1 MENISLSIIN
11 LRTNKEIAT
20 AAGQI
25 YLNKSPDFQ
34 RDYEAWNDK
43 LRTRFIESIILNRAT
58 NPIWILLNDDEN
70 SEEILDGM
78 HRITTALAFFNNDFC
93 IHANHLMS
101 LDKEK
106 YNKKFYKDLNHDD
119 MAKVRNYNFVFN
131 KLDSSYRKDKNK
143 LRDMYEILNRSSIS
157 LSDYEFNK
165 VIMRPFYDIISKH
178 KEALIKTDFF
188 HSVKDTRGNV
198 DANIIEMIALSY
210 QTPSSW
216 TSIASLTND
225 WIKKSIGETY
235 EDVNSFVEE
244 NADIIDNKLKL
255 MVKIISDFYQKGSF
269 SSSKSVFK
277 TLCLPYKFV
286 VSRCCF
292 LIKDYSLFNRL
303 SQTINEKFNQEIFV
317 DDLPDRL
324 ECNSR
329 NAEFQRKLIKKID
342 EIINTELNKE
352 GNTRRFSKT
361 VILEKLREQ
370 NHMCPKC
377 NTLIK
382 EGDKYEGDHILSWT
396 AGGPTLP
403 ENLQVLHTR
412 CHQLKAD

>member
-1 MENISLSIIN
+1 
-11 LRTNKEIAT
+11 
-20 AAGQI
+20 
-25 YLNKSPDFQ
+25 
-34 RDYEAWNDK
+34 
-43 LRTRFIESIILNRAT
+43 
-58 NPIWILLNDDEN
+58 
-70 SEEILDGM
+70 
-78 HRITTALAFFNNDFC
+78 
-93 IHANHLMS
+93 
-101 LDKEK
+101 
-106 YNKKFYKDLNHDD
+106 
-119 MAKVRNYNFVFN
+119 
-131 KLDSSYRKDKNK
+131 
-143 LRDMYEILNRSSIS
+143 
-157 LSDYEFNK
+157 
-165 VIMRPFYDIISKH
+165 MRPFYDIISKH

-188 HSVKDTRGNV
+188 NSIKDTRGNV
-198 DANIIEMIALSY
+198 DADIIEMIALSY

-317 DDLPDRL
+317 DDLPARL

-352 GNTRRFSKT
+352 GNSRRFSKT

-382 EGDKYEGDHILSWT
+382 ESDKYEGDHIISWT

-412 CHQLKAD
+412 CHQLKSD